1 MDNISE
7 LIQKNK
13 ESFYNNDKFMC
24 LYDSDISGMGYNQ
37 KEEVFDWHTQSLKD
51 LIDAVIEEEEK
62 SESTYEPDLSYQDP
76 DFRIAQEYY
85 EKAKQDTISK
95 LKAIRE
101 ML

>member
-1 MDNISE
+1 MSIKE

-13 ESFYNNDKFMC
+13 ESFYDNDKFMC

-51 LIDAVIEEEEK
+51 LIDAVIEDEK
-62 SESTYEPDLSYQDP
+62 NEIKKADKFVPFQ
-76 DFRIAQEYY
+76 RIHYVD
-85 EKAKQDTISK
+85 AKQDTISK
-95 LKAIRE
+95 LKAIKE